1 MNKDKYIESIV
12 KNFGGKFNPYLCM
25 KWVFEVLVDKDTDSS
40 IAIVGHSPMFR
51 KHIVQ
56 STHAVQVEKDLCTVE
71 TLAIP
76 DMHGNFQTHTKN
88 LIRFKCLSDSA
99 DSMVPFQEI
108 CKQNQIVVICGEYRH
123 PNMKA
128 SLNNYQ
134 RTNSMYYLGS
144 NNT

>member
-25 KWVFEVLVDKDTDSS
+25 KWVFEVLVDEDTDAS
-40 IAIVGHSPMFR
+40 IAIVGHSPIFR

-56 STHAVQVEKDLCTVE
+56 ATHAVQVEKGLLTVD
-71 TLAIP
+71 TLSLP
-76 DMHGNFQTHTKN
+76 DPQGNYPTHTSN
-88 LIRFKCLSDSA
+88 LIRFKCLGDSA
-99 DSMVPFQEI
+99 ESMVPFQEI
-108 CKQNQIVVICGEYRH
+108 CKQNRIVVVCGDYRH

-134 RTNSMYYLGS
+134 RVNTMYYLG
-144 NNT
+144 NNNS